1 MKKLIYKLILKY
13 PLIILLLKT
22 PLKKIFINYMSKFR
36 YRKETNILDMLLSY
50 FFWIE
55 YFSKLKNPEE
65 IRKIT
70 NSTLDDGEGRKWA
83 EGYFRSHFK
92 TIENLHNTKFGN
104 FFFDILIFQKICIFE
119 KYFFFK
125 C

>member
-1 MKKLIYKLILKY
+1 MKKIIYKLIFKY

-22 PLKKIFINYMSKFR
+22 PLKKIFINYMRKFR
-36 YRKETNILDMLLSY
+36 YREKTNLLDELLSY

-55 YFSKLKNPEE
+55 YFSKLENPEE

-83 EGYFRSHFK
+83 KHYYNKYIKRSENSVDQKKDLK
-92 TIENLHNTKFGN
+92 TLMN
-104 FFFDILIFQKICIFE
+104 
-119 KYFFFK
+119 
-125 C
+125 